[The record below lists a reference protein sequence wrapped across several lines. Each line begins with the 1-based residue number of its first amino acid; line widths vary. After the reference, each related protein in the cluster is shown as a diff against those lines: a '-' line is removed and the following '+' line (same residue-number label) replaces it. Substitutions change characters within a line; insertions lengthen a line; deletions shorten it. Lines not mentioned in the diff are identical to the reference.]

1 MISEID
7 FFPLL
12 TSSNPFLLEI
22 NHVKITD
29 RVSNFLNF
37 AKKTK
42 FKKGLKYAEEREKY
56 TCRMLDAYEKMKRQR
71 ATKIFN
77 LRTRRKTR
85 VRSCIIETHIL

>member
-22 NHVKITD
+22 NHVKIID
-29 RVSNFLNF
+29 RVLNFLNF

-42 FKKGLKYAEEREKY
+42 FKKHLKYAEERERY
-56 TCRMLDAYEKMKRQR
+56 MCRMLDAYEKMKRQR
-71 ATKIFN
+71 ESLIYERGERRAFVRALLKRIFF
-77 LRTRRKTR
+77 KA
-85 VRSCIIETHIL
+85 